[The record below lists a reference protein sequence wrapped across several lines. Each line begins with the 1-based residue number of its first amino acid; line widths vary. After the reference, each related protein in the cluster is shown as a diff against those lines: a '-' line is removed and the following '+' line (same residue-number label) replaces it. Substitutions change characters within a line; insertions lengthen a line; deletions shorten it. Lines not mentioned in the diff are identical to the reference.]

1 MARNGQER
9 PIAADLGG
17 AGRGAIWID
26 KASRKPV
33 KTTAV
38 MPQMNGATMLMELQ
52 PWRPAG
58 WNEPLL

>member
-38 MPQMNGATMLMELQ
+38 MPQMNGATMLLELQ
-52 PWRPAG
+52 P
-58 WNEPLL
+58 